1 MFDSRAVT
9 EHPVGVFQRIDQ
21 AGFKLLIDD
30 RILADTDTLLV
41 FGLDH
46 LLSEQEAAPEEVL
59 EYCHHG
65 DRLLPRQQRFGQY
78 TRR

>member
-30 RILADTDTLLV
+30 RILADTDMLLV

-59 EYCHHG
+59 EYRHHG
-65 DRLLPRQQRFGQY
+65 DRLVPRQQRFGQY

>member
-30 RILADTDTLLV
+30 RILAVTDTLLV

-46 LLSEQEAAPEEVL
+46 LLSEQEAAP
-59 EYCHHG
+59 
-65 DRLLPRQQRFGQY
+65 
-78 TRR
+78 